1 MSSHARSIKHGSFVI
16 ERYYNYDT
24 SVLFRAWTDPAAKA
38 RWFNGPAD
46 KWTEQVREM
55 DVRVGGR
62 ERVIG
67 KFADGSES
75 RFEAMYFDVLPDR
88 RLVYTYDMY
97 FQGKK
102 ISVSLAS
109 VEFVARGRDSSHG
122 TKLIVTDQHAF
133 LDGYEDAGNRER
145 GTLGL
150 MDNLEFAL
158 GGGDSRVPRKT

>member
-1 MSSHARSIKHGSFVI
+1 MSSHARSIKHASFVI
-16 ERYYNYDT
+16 ERVFNYDPAA
-24 SVLFRAWTDPAAKA
+24 LFRAWTDPTAKA
-38 RWFNGPAD
+38 RWFNGPQD

-62 ERVIG
+62 ERCIG

-75 RFEAMYFDVLPDR
+75 RFEALYFDIVPER

-109 VEFVARGRDSSHG
+109 VEFVVLGKEDG
-122 TKLIVTDQHAF
+122 KTTKLIVTEQHAF

-150 MDNLEFAL
+150 IDNLAVAL
-158 GGGDSRVPRKT
+158 AGGDSRQPRG